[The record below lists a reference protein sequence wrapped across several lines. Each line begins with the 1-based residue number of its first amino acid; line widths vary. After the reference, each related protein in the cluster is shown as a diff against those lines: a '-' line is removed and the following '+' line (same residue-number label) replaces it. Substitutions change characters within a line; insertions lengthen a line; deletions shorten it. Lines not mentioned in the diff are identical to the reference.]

1 MSESTKRPYSQMY
14 GMACGLVER
23 LRPAC
28 QRIEIA
34 GSIRRK
40 KTMIGDIEIVAI
52 PTPITDLFGEPAGTT
67 LVDATL
73 AAWPVRLI
81 KNGQK
86 YKQFQFEGKSG
97 EVYTVD
103 LFLQPSPATWGVNFM
118 IRTGSPEFSKRMV
131 TKRSLGGY
139 MPDDL
144 RVDEARVWRN
154 GVVLDTPEEADVF
167 DLWGMDFI
175 EPEDRA

>member
-14 GMACGLVER
+14 GIACGLVER

-28 QRIEIA
+28 QRIAVA

-40 KTMIGDIEIVAI
+40 KAMIGDIEIVAI
-52 PTPITDLFGEPAGTT
+52 PTPITDLFGTPVSTT

-73 AAWPVRLI
+73 AVWPIRFV

-86 YKQFQFEGKSG
+86 YKQFTFEGRSG
-97 EVYTVD
+97 ETYTVD
-103 LFLQPSPATWGVNFM
+103 LFLQPDPATWGINYM

-131 TKRSLGGY
+131 TRRSLGGY

-144 RVDEARVWRN
+144 RVDGARVWRN
-154 GVVLDTPEEADVF
+154 GTAIETPEEADVF
-167 DLWGMDFI
+167 ALWGMDFV
-175 EPEDRA
+175 EPEDRT

>member
-1 MSESTKRPYSQMY
+1 MSEGTKRPYAQMH
-14 GMACGLVER
+14 GIACGLVER

-40 KTMIGDIEIVAI
+40 RPTIGDIELIAI
-52 PTPITDLFGEPAGTT
+52 PTPITDLFGVDSGTT

-73 AAWPVRLI
+73 AAWPITFI

-86 YKQFQFEGKSG
+86 YKQFTFEGRSG
-97 EVYTVD
+97 ETYTVD
-103 LFLQPSPATWGVNFM
+103 LFLQPDPATFGINYM
-118 IRTGSPEFSKRMV
+118 IRTGSAAFSKRMV
-131 TKRSLGGY
+131 TKRSQGGY

-144 RVDEARVWRN
+144 RVDGAKVWRN
-154 GVVLDTPEEADVF
+154 GAIVPTLEEMDVF
-167 DLWGMDFI
+167 DLWQMDFV
-175 EPEDRA
+175 EPEERN